1 MKKIRSLFNN
11 KIVNEDFEIIQKALV
26 IAHQYYTTNEKYVDA
41 LNITNLLSE
50 NLDKEGSFVFPAKN
64 IIPDTCSPQ
73 YNLIQGTYLYLKR
86 IWEHFTPS
94 GRYNL
99 ENY

>member
-1 MKKIRSLFNN
+1 MKKTYSIFAN
-11 KIVNEDFEIIQKALV
+11 KIVDHDSVVIQKALV

-50 NLDKEGSFVFPAKN
+50 NLDKEGSFVFTAKN

>member
-26 IAHQYYTTNEKYVDA
+26 IAHQYYVSKEKYDDA
-41 LNITNLLSE
+41 LNITTLLSE
-50 NLDKEGSFVFPAKN
+50 NLDKEGSFVFTAKN

-73 YNLIQGTYLYLKR
+73 YNLIKGTYLYLKR

>member
-1 MKKIRSLFNN
+1 MKKKYSIFAN
-11 KIVNEDFEIIQKALV
+11 KIVDQDSVVIQKALV
-26 IAHQYYTTNEKYVDA
+26 IAHQYYTTNEKYDDA
-41 LNITNLLSE
+41 LNITTLLSE
-50 NLDKEGSFVFPAKN
+50 NLDKEGSFVFTAKN

>member
-1 MKKIRSLFNN
+1 MKNTYSIFAN
-11 KIVNEDFEIIQKALV
+11 KIVDQESVIIQKALV
-26 IAHQYYTTNEKYVDA
+26 IAHQYYTTNEKYDDA
-41 LNITNLLSE
+41 LNITTLLSE
-50 NLDKEGSFVFPAKN
+50 NLDKEGSFVFTAKS

>member
-1 MKKIRSLFNN
+1 MKKTYSIFAN
-11 KIVNEDFEIIQKALV
+11 KIEDQDSVVIQKALV
-26 IAHQYYTTNEKYVDA
+26 IAHQYYTTNEKYDDA
-41 LNITNLLSE
+41 LNITTLLSE
-50 NLDKEGSFVFPAKN
+50 NLDKEGSFVFTAKS

-73 YNLIQGTYLYLKR
+73 YNLIQGTYLYVKR
-86 IWEHFTPS
+86 ICEHFTPS

>member
-1 MKKIRSLFNN
+1 MKNTYSIFAN
-11 KIVNEDFEIIQKALV
+11 KIVDQESVIIQKALV
-26 IAHQYYTTNEKYVDA
+26 IAHQYYTTNEKYEDA
-41 LNITNLLSE
+41 LNITTLLSE
-50 NLDKEGSFVFPAKN
+50 NLDKEGSFVFTAKN

>member
-1 MKKIRSLFNN
+1 MKKTYSIFAN
-11 KIVNEDFEIIQKALV
+11 KIVDQDSVVIQKALV
-26 IAHQYYTTNEKYVDA
+26 IAHQYYTTNEKYDDA
-41 LNITNLLSE
+41 LNITTLLSE
-50 NLDKEGSFVFPAKN
+50 NLDKEGSFVFTAKS

-73 YNLIQGTYLYLKR
+73 YNLIQGVYLYVKR